1 MVYGKLKFTPFWG
14 KIVIK
19 LSHLL
24 LASSSALNIVIYSY
38 KVQTQTTVFTLF
50 NGCGF
55 GKGIESLSLFF
66 LIPISLQPNV
76 IGLRYFKLYKIC

>member
-24 LASSSALNIVIYSY
+24 LASSSALNILIYSY
-38 KVQTQTTVFTLF
+38 KVQTQTISFFTIWVV
-50 NGCGF
+50 
-55 GKGIESLSLFF
+55 GKELSHC
-66 LIPISLQPNV
+66 
-76 IGLRYFKLYKIC
+76 RKLCFYNPYIFATQCRRP